1 MDNAFIVV
9 DQLAGYL
16 LVAPQAP
23 VGPDFSKPA
32 AIPSP

>member
-1 MDNAFIVV
+1 MDNAFVLV

-16 LVAPQAP
+16 LVAPQASAALAP
-23 VGPDFSKPA
+23 SKPA